1 MAVRRILYGLFLLA
15 AAALFLLYDGYPG
28 LFLLAG
34 ALALPL
40 LSLAAGIPAAR
51 ALRLRLEPSVPQ
63 PLLREEGVWLLRV
76 EGSSPFPAGRLT
88 VRLREENLL
97 TGARRHAVLRRAA
110 PARGETLSLPM
121 DTGHCGAVD
130 CRVVSLRALDWLGL
144 FAIPV
149 RRPAPARALVFPV
162 PVPEAELPSPVS
174 SDPEPGVSPFA
185 AGRDGLSQDYELRD
199 YRPGDPIRAIHWKL
213 SSKRDSLIVR
223 EPPPAGAARAAVTF
237 DCAGSPEALD
247 RVLGLLASV
256 SGALLRRG
264 VPHRVGWRD
273 ADGAP
278 CWEEVSSPAGL
289 DRCLERI
296 LSRPAAGQAGPPP
309 AAGAP
314 LHFHLPAG
322 EEGAP

>member
-51 ALRLRLEPSVPQ
+51 ALRLRLEPSAAG
-63 PLLREEGVWLLRV
+63 LRRGDEGAWLLRA
-76 EGSSPFPAGRLT
+76 EGDFPLPAGRLT
-88 VRLREENLL
+88 LRLTEENLL
-97 TGARRHAVLRRAA
+97 TGARRTLTLRRAA
-110 PARGETLSLPM
+110 PAPGEALTLPM
-121 DTGHCGAVD
+121 DTGHCGALE
-130 CRVVSLRALDWLGL
+130 CRAVSLRALDWLGL
-144 FAIPV
+144 FPIPV
-149 RRPAPARALVFPV
+149 PPPEAARGLVLPV
-162 PVPEAELPSPVS
+162 PAPEAELPSPVP
-174 SDPEPGVSPFA
+174 SDSGAGAVPPTV
-185 AGRDGLSQDYELRD
+185 GRDGLSQDYELRD

-322 EEGAP
+322 EEGSP

>member
-149 RRPAPARALVFPV
+149 RRPAPARALVFPI

-223 EPPPAGAARAAVTF
+223 EPPPAALRAAVTL
-237 DCAGSPEALD
+237 DWAGGPHRLD
-247 RVLGLLASV
+247 RMAGLLCAASED
-256 SGALLRRG
+256 LLRRG

-273 ADGAP
+273 AGGQP
-278 CWEEVSSPAGL
+278 CWAEVSSPDGL
-289 DRCLERI
+289 DRCLERL
-296 LSRPAAGQAGPPP
+296 LSAPAATEPGPPLAP
-309 AAGAP
+309 GAP
-314 LHFHLPAG
+314 LHLPLSAG
-322 EEGAP
+322 EEDAP

>member
-88 VRLREENLL
+88 VRLWEENLL

-174 SDPEPGVSPFA
+174 SDPEPGISPFA

-223 EPPPAGAARAAVTF
+223 EPPAAALRAAVTL
-237 DCAGSPEALD
+237 DWAGGPRRLD
-247 RVLGLLASV
+247 RVAGLLCAASEN
-256 SGALLRRG
+256 LLRRG

-273 ADGAP
+273 AGGQP
-278 CWEEVSSPAGL
+278 CWAEVSSPAGL
-289 DRCLERI
+289 DRCLERL
-296 LSRPAAGQAGPPP
+296 LSAPAAREPGPPLAP
-309 AAGAP
+309 GAP
-314 LHFHLPAG
+314 LHLHLSAG
-322 EEGAP
+322 EEDAP